1 LNGIGFVTRA
11 WLVEIIVR
19 VSELGGEFGDKF
31 DANFITTRADGRTK
45 RGEKVG
51 RLAAE
56 FELHATNGL
65 LSDASE
71 SAAPPSMN
79 SGDYALLGI
88 NEENRYA
95 IGSLHA
101 EQQPRGVCEGGIA
114 LWRLGGG
121 LREKVNDVGMELL
134 QGEQSR
140 ALSSDC
146 GLEEAAIFCYGFAG
160 IPLQEAKIQN
170 FLSVEDAG
178 SAGAR
183 AEAMDQPGNFRQ
195 GSELQNLQPGGALQQ
210 PRRRNGGTAR
220 GRLCVLTR
228 AMISSECFRGG
239 HNLNSIIAISRT

>member
-1 LNGIGFVTRA
+1 MRAVGLAKIKVNTLRGRLVAWRGHVEPLNGIGFVTRA

-45 RGEKVG
+45 RGEKVS

-56 FELHATNGL
+56 FELHAANGL

-101 EQQPRGVCEGGIA
+101 EQKTRDVRKRGVA
-114 LWRLGGG
+114 
-121 LREKVNDVGMELL
+121 
-134 QGEQSR
+134 
-140 ALSSDC
+140 
-146 GLEEAAIFCYGFAG
+146 
-160 IPLQEAKIQN
+160 
-170 FLSVEDAG
+170 
-178 SAGAR
+178 
-183 AEAMDQPGNFRQ
+183 FRRI
-195 GSELQNLQPGGALQQ
+195 G
-210 PRRRNGGTAR
+210 
-220 GRLCVLTR
+220 GRL
-228 AMISSECFRGG
+228 
-239 HNLNSIIAISRT
+239 

>member
-1 LNGIGFVTRA
+1 MKIEANILRGRLVTRRCHVEPLNGIGFVTRA

-19 VSELGGEFGDKF
+19 VSELGGEFDDKF

-56 FELHATNGL
+56 FKSHAANGL

-101 EQQPRGVCEGGIA
+101 EQQPMGVCEGGVA
-114 LWRLGGG
+114 LWRPGGG
-121 LREKVNDVGMELL
+121 LREKVNDVGMDLL
-134 QGEQSR
+134 QGEQSK
-140 ALSSDC
+140 ALSSDS

-170 FLSVEDAG
+170 FLSVDDAS

-183 AEAMDQPGNFRQ
+183 AEAMDKPGNFCP
-195 GSELQNLQPGGALQQ
+195 GSEL
-210 PRRRNGGTAR
+210 
-220 GRLCVLTR
+220 
-228 AMISSECFRGG
+228 
-239 HNLNSIIAISRT
+239 

>member
-1 LNGIGFVTRA
+1 MARRCHVEPLNGIGFVTRA

-56 FELHATNGL
+56 FELHAANGL

-95 IGSLHA
+95 IGCLH
-101 EQQPRGVCEGGIA
+101 
-114 LWRLGGG
+114 
-121 LREKVNDVGMELL
+121 
-134 QGEQSR
+134 GEQ
-140 ALSSDC
+140 
-146 GLEEAAIFCYGFAG
+146 
-160 IPLQEAKIQN
+160 
-170 FLSVEDAG
+170 
-178 SAGAR
+178 
-183 AEAMDQPGNFRQ
+183 
-195 GSELQNLQPGGALQQ
+195 
-210 PRRRNGGTAR
+210 
-220 GRLCVLTR
+220 
-228 AMISSECFRGG
+228 
-239 HNLNSIIAISRT
+239 

>member
-1 LNGIGFVTRA
+1 MARRCHVEPLNRIGFVTRA

-45 RGEKVG
+45 RGKKVG

-56 FELHATNGL
+56 FELHAANGL

-71 SAAPPSMN
+71 SAVPPSMN

-88 NEENRYA
+88 NEEKRYA

-101 EQQPRGVCEGGIA
+101 EQQLMGVCERGVA

-121 LREKVNDVGMELL
+121 LREKVNDVGMDLL
-134 QGEQSR
+134 QGQQSR
-140 ALSSDC
+140 AFSSDS

-160 IPLQEAKIQN
+160 IPLQDAQIQN
-170 FLSVEDAG
+170 FFSVEDAG
-178 SAGAR
+178 AAGAR
-183 AEAMDQPGNFRQ
+183 AEAMDKPGNFRP
-195 GSELQNLQPGGALQQ
+195 GSEL
-210 PRRRNGGTAR
+210 
-220 GRLCVLTR
+220 
-228 AMISSECFRGG
+228 
-239 HNLNSIIAISRT
+239 